1 MIMRTIGLVI
11 RREWRAARK
20 PFWISTLILLLVAG
34 AALAVITVVER
45 NDSNSNDSVTHGLGM
60 VRGAP
65 VQLLGELR
73 SRLPEGHYP
82 NTAWFAT
89 VEDAEQALREG
100 NVEVVVVGDDIVMW
114 GPWVSGVMAESVVDS
129 LQALKA
135 YDKAADLGLTSA
147 EVDALLDPQLE
158 FRTVEPLEDSTEAE
172 EAAGAI
178 AVIVMFGAIIAYGQ
192 WIGYSVADEKGS
204 RVVEL
209 ILGAVP
215 PHHLLT
221 GKLIAIGSMGI
232 AQMTLVGSLIVGYGI
247 TADLVN
253 LPDLAFG
260 LVLGMVAWF
269 FLGFAFY
276 GSLYAAGGSLVSDT
290 HEASSTLGGLN
301 ILPAIGY
308 IFGVIAFSQGT
319 DTALLRTFSLV
330 PLWAPM
336 TMPGRIARGW
346 AAPWEVAVSAAVM
359 LLSIYAVIRIAGW
372 VYRGGVARASSK
384 LSWREAFRAGRDL
397 GKRPAQ

>member
-1 MIMRTIGLVI
+1 MTLRTIGLVT

-20 PFWISTLILLLVAG
+20 PFWMSTVILLVVAA
-34 AALAVITVVER
+34 AALAVMTIVER
-45 NDSNSNDSVTHGLGM
+45 NEAADDGSVTYGLGM
-60 VRGAP
+60 VGAVP
-65 VQLLGELR
+65 YQLPAEVR
-73 SRLPEGHYP
+73 SRLPQGHSLA
-82 NTAWFAT
+82 TARFDA
-89 VEDAEQALREG
+89 VEDAEEALREG
-100 NVEVVVVGDDIVMW
+100 NVGVVVVGDDTIVW
-114 GPWVSGVMAESVVDS
+114 GPRVSGIMAESLVDS

-135 YDKAADLGLTSA
+135 GDKADDLGLTDA
-147 EVDALLDPQLE
+147 DVEALLDPQLQ
-158 FRTVEPLEDSTEAE
+158 FRNVEPLEDGTEAE

-232 AQMTLVGSLIVGYGI
+232 AQMTMLGSLVVGYGI

-253 LPDLAFG
+253 MPDLAAG
-260 LVLGMVAWF
+260 LVAWMVAWF
-269 FLGFAFY
+269 LLGFAFY
-276 GSLYAAGGSLVSDT
+276 GSIYAAGGSLVSDT
-290 HEASSTLGGLN
+290 HEASSTLGVLN
-301 ILPAIGY
+301 ILPITGY
-308 IFGVIAFSQGT
+308 VFGVIAFSQGT
-319 DTALLRTFSLV
+319 DTALLRTFSLI

-346 AAPWEVAVSAAVM
+346 AAPWEVAASVALMV
-359 LLSIYAVIRIAGW
+359 LSIYAVLRVAGW

-397 GKRPAQ
+397 GKRAAQ

>member
-1 MIMRTIGLVI
+1 MIVRTIGLVM
-11 RREWRAARK
+11 RRELRAARK
-20 PFWISTLILLLVAG
+20 PFWVSTVILLVVTG
-34 AALAVITVVER
+34 AALAVMTIVER
-45 NDSNSNDSVTHGLGM
+45 NEAADDGSVTYGLGM
-60 VRGAP
+60 VGAVP
-65 VQLLGELR
+65 VQLPAEVR
-73 SRLPEGHYP
+73 SRLPEGHALA
-82 NTAWFAT
+82 TARFGT
-89 VEDAEQALREG
+89 VEAAEQALREG
-100 NVEVVVVGDDIVMW
+100 DVGVVVVGEDTVLW
-114 GPWVSGVMAESVVDS
+114 GPWVSGVMGESLVDS
-129 LQALKA
+129 LQSLKA
-135 YDKAADLGLTSA
+135 RGEAADLGLTHE
-147 EVDALLDPQLE
+147 EVEALLDPQLQ
-158 FRTVEPLEDSTEAE
+158 FRNVEPADDGTEAE
-172 EAAGAI
+172 EAASAI

-232 AQMTLVGSLIVGYGI
+232 AQMTLVGSLIVGYAF
-247 TADLVN
+247 TADLVSM
-253 LPDLAFG
+253 PDLASG
-260 LVLGMVAWF
+260 LIVMMVVWF
-269 FLGFAFY
+269 LLGFMFY
-276 GSLYAAGGSLVSDT
+276 GSIYAAGGSLVSDT
-290 HEASSTLGGLN
+290 HEASSTLGVLN
-301 ILPAIGY
+301 ILPIIGY

-346 AAPWEVAVSAAVM
+346 AAPWEVVASVVLM

-384 LSWREAFRAGRDL
+384 LSWREAFRTGRDL
-397 GKRPAQ
+397 GKRTAQ

>member
-1 MIMRTIGLVI
+1 MRTIGLVI
-11 RREWRAARK
+11 RRELRAARK
-20 PFWISTLILLLVAG
+20 PFWISTLILLVVTG
-34 AALAVITVVER
+34 GALAVITVVER
-45 NDSNSNDSVTHGLGM
+45 NDSTDSDSVTHGLGM

-89 VEDAEQALREG
+89 VEDAEEALREG
-100 NVEVVVVGDDIVMW
+100 NVEAVVVGEDTIVW
-114 GPWVSGVMAESVVDS
+114 GPWVSGVMAERLVDS

-135 YDKAADLGLTSA
+135 YDKGADLGLTPA

-158 FRTVEPLEDSTEAE
+158 FRNVEPLDDGTEAE
-172 EAAGAI
+172 QAAGAI

-209 ILGAVP
+209 ILGAVA

-232 AQMTLVGSLIVGYGI
+232 FQMTLVGSLIVGYGI

-260 LVLGMVAWF
+260 LVVWMVAWF
-269 FLGFAFY
+269 LLGFAFY
-276 GSLYAAGGSLVSDT
+276 GSIYAAGGSLVSDT
-290 HEASSTLGGLN
+290 HEASSTLGALN
-301 ILPAIGY
+301 ILPIVGY
-308 IFGVIAFSQGT
+308 VFGVIAFSRGT

-346 AAPWEVAVSAAVM
+346 AAPWEVGLSVTLM